1 MRPPDPISS
10 AGFNEREPMARDPR
24 YDVLFEPVKI
34 GPVTTR
40 NRFYQVPHC
49 NGMGFRDATALAT
62 MRAIKAE
69 GGWGVVC
76 TEQVEIHPT
85 GDIAPFIELRN
96 WDEQDVPMLARVAD
110 AVHAHGA
117 LAGLQLAHNGM
128 NSSNLYSREIPFGP
142 ADLPVFSLFNDPV
155 Q

>member
-1 MRPPDPISS
+1 
-10 AGFNEREPMARDPR
+10 MARDPR
-24 YDVLFEPVKI
+24 YDILFEPVRI

-49 NGMGFRDATALAT
+49 NGMGYRDPTAQAA

-96 WDEQDVPMLARVAD
+96 WDDQDVPMLARIAE
-110 AVHAHGA
+110 AIRAKGA

-128 NSSNLYSREIPFGP
+128 NAPNLYSREIPYGP
-142 ADLPVFSLFNDPV
+142 ADLPVFSI
-155 Q
+155 